1 MRAIMGV
8 GLLVSEKNGEKI
20 GIQNILVLCDCNSFF
35 GGASLDFS
43 LNKLQKCRH
52 DIICKW
58 LKWY

>member
-1 MRAIMGV
+1 MGV
-8 GLLVSEKNGEKI
+8 GLLVSEKIRDKI

-35 GGASLDFS
+35 WGASLDFS